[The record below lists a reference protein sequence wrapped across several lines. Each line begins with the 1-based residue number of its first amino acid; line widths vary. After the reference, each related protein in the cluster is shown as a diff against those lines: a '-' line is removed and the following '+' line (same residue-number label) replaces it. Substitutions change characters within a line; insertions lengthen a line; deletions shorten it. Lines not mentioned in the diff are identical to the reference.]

1 MKKSLLL
8 ISLALFVFPPGC
20 RQPKTTTKSKSGSEV
35 RRIEHPA
42 PDQGKI
48 DSLKEIRG
56 KDKKPATI

>member
-8 ISLALFVFPPGC
+8 ISFTLIAGLPGC
-20 RQPKTTTKSKSGSEV
+20 RQPKVTTKSQSGSEV